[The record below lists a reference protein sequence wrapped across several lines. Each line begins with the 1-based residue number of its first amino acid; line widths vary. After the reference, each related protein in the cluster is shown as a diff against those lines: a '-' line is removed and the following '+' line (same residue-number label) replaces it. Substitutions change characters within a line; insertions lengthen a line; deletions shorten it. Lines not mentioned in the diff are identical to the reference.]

1 MASAGVPLFALKAG
15 RGVWMADFG
24 VAEVGSCPV
33 ARKSTALANQPVST
47 VILGFSSALDYR
59 ILSPGCL
66 GLGLTTPCTGTADW
80 LQKLRTQK
88 KG

>member
-1 MASAGVPLFALKAG
+1 
-15 RGVWMADFG
+15 MADYG

-33 ARKSTALANQPVST
+33 ARKSTALAGQPVST
-47 VILGFSSALDYR
+47 VILGLSSALGYR

-66 GLGLTTPCTGTADW
+66 GLGLPATPCTGTADW

-88 KG
+88 NG